1 MNMRLVVGHGA
12 SHVDVLREVS
22 MKIIYL
28 FLLCIFSQSAFA
40 DLVIKE
46 KTTIKSNTKE
56 ISHSTL
62 YFADSMFRMDM
73 ITKDIKY
80 ISIIKNQTVINCQKR
95 RDSDD
100 KGQCT
105 IGNMGQANALLG
117 LAEINIREYDVTRLN
132 QTGKFAGRN
141 CRFFRTKM
149 AMDIKLLGL
158 TTSSKSDEKL
168 CVDHSL
174 KVPVE
179 FIAYQIMST
188 LRGSMPKKQFDDI
201 TAKAKIMD
209 GLVIYSKVTGH
220 AKTQVDLVQS
230 AAKIFGGDSR
240 SNDKSVVVR
249 EVLSV
254 KKTRIPKSQF
264 QIPKGEYDVQDLTK
278 ENAK

>member
-1 MNMRLVVGHGA
+1 
-12 SHVDVLREVS
+12 
-22 MKIIYL
+22 MKIIFL
-28 FLLCIFSQSAFA
+28 FLLCLVPQPVFA
-40 DLVIKE
+40 DLIIKQ
-46 KTTIKSNTKE
+46 TITHKSNKDE
-56 ISHSTL
+56 ISHSTQ
-62 YFADSMFRMDM
+62 YFSDSMFRMDM
-73 ITKDIKY
+73 MTKDIKY

-105 IGNMGQANALLG
+105 IGNLAQANALLG
-117 LAEINIREYDVTRLN
+117 LAEINIREYDVKRLN

-141 CRFFRTKM
+141 CQFFRTKM
-149 AMDIKLLGL
+149 AMDIKILGL
-158 TTSSKSDEKL
+158 TTSSKSNEKL
-168 CVDHSL
+168 CVDQSL

-179 FIAYQIMST
+179 FIAYQLMST
-188 LRGSMPKKQFDDI
+188 LRGSMSKKQFDDI
-201 TAKAKIMD
+201 TAKAKIMN

-240 SNDKSVVVR
+240 SDDKSVVVR
-249 EVLSV
+249 EALSV